1 MHRSRRADDEI
12 RIGNTMPNSGPA
24 AAYGTIGKT
33 ISAYFNKVNA
43 DGGINGRRINFIS
56 YDDANNPQK
65 TVELTR
71 KLVENDRVLFI
82 FAGLGTATNTAVRP
96 YLNSNKIPQ
105 MFVASGASKW
115 DQPGDFPWTMG
126 FQPSYQTEAHID
138 AQYLLEKHPQGKIAI
153 LYQDDDFGKDYVK
166 GLKDGLAG
174 RIPVIA
180 EASYKITDPDIDGQ
194 LAALQASGA
203 DIFFDVTTPKFA
215 AMSIRRTAE
224 MGWKPEH
231 IISTVSESVAAVMQP
246 AGLQNAEGVLSAGYY
261 LEGDDRAAAGDP
273 AYRDWSAFMDRYA
286 AY

>member
-1 MHRSRRADDEI
+1 MQTMADMPEHGSLDAPLAASRWPRGTPHMISAMLASAAMASVLLLAPTAAARADDEI
-12 RIGNTMPNSGPA
+12 RIGNT
-24 AAYGTIGKT
+24 
-33 ISAYFNKVNA
+33 
-43 DGGINGRRINFIS
+43 
-56 YDDANNPQK
+56 
-65 TVELTR
+65 
-71 KLVENDRVLFI
+71 
-82 FAGLGTATNTAVRP
+82 
-96 YLNSNKIPQ
+96 
-105 MFVASGASKW
+105 
-115 DQPGDFPWTMG
+115 
-126 FQPSYQTEAHID
+126 
-138 AQYLLEKHPQGKIAI
+138 I